1 MELSGQSQRW
11 QGQRSAFSWEQ
22 SALDYIKAQMPD
34 AEPYRAW
41 QTFTFTTDRGHVR
54 EVDLFIATPGGL
66 FLVEIKSHPGT
77 ATNHGS
83 TWTFRDADKTRT
95 IENPLHFTDTK
106 ARELK
111 SQMEKAARKL
121 RVKDPLPRIEAAV
134 FLSAENLKSRLDEFQ
149 RQRVYG
155 RDELENGT
163 GLDGI
168 WTGFLNQPPGSERN
182 RVTPTISRQLPKLLQ
197 EIGIA
202 RLHRIGRVGPYEL
215 SEKSYD
221 SGPTWEDYLAA
232 NPSLPTD
239 YPRRVRVFLT
249 ERTATDEDK
258 KSIQRAAHRE
268 YLALQG
274 ISHDG
279 IVRAEQYSDELL
291 AGPAVV
297 FRHGANWQRLDHY
310 VSGSPDLPLHT
321 RLEMIRQLA
330 EALDHAHRRHLY
342 HRALAPRSVY
352 VELDGRYP
360 RLRIADWQVAARP
373 DATTGGAMHT
383 GATAGYTAVAGGAAA
398 LLAHVERS
406 AGPYLA
412 PEFAAPE
419 SPALLDVFGLG
430 ALAYLILT
438 GQPPAATRGELA
450 TRLTQ
455 ARSLLPSAVIDS
467 VSPAMDALV
476 RDATQLSQADRTE
489 SVRQFLRD
497 LDTIEEELTA
507 PEPDQEKD
515 PLTAGPGDEI
525 KGWTLVRQLGT
536 GSTSK
541 ALLVSTDGGDYAM
554 RVFKVALNAAAA
566 RRLEKEAQQL
576 APLNDSHVA
585 RLLDQPFQAGP
596 DGTRRT
602 VIGVEYVGDYTLAE
616 ELRQHGPLTI
626 HELEQLG
633 ADLFQA
639 ITFLDKRGIW
649 HRDIKPDNLALREFH
664 KKGRELVL
672 FDFSLAGTPDTDL
685 AAGTRGY
692 LDPFLG
698 TPARQRY
705 DEAAELYAVAVTLH
719 EMASG
724 ELPSWG
730 DDLPDA
736 RFLDPAEE
744 VQLAEDLFDP
754 VARDGLVEF
763 FKVALHRD
771 AAKRFR
777 TLHAMTLAWTDIF
790 RDLDTV
796 PPLTTAATNGD
807 DTTGTETAGEA
818 ADPVESARAKRAEAA
833 AKATPAT
840 PLAAAGLSPFAL
852 SIAQQRLGIDT
863 ADDLAR
869 VPARRITALRGIGS
883 VPRYELVRLSRE
895 WRQRFSLTEAGL
907 PRADMQWAEGEKPA
921 SVRDKKDFDTERMR
935 PAPEPQPSPETA
947 ETLERLSVDEVVRRL
962 VPDVPELARITGLA
976 SAAPGAAPV
985 SPWAAPLDI
994 ARATQLPE
1002 AEVTAHLDRLR
1013 NRWQKSVKAL
1023 TPVRDDLADILAA
1036 HGRVL
1041 GWRQLAAGL
1050 LAKRGAEI
1058 GDPGQRLRLAAICVR
1073 AAIETEERR
1082 ESARMASRRLTPA
1095 PGPGGSVGTVAPAG
1109 AAGGPDAPVIV
1120 ALTDTG
1126 EEGAAP
1132 AADELFIYA
1141 ELLGI
1146 EADELAARDPLP
1158 GVTEIRQVLREVPTA
1173 EHALRLSDTDLV
1185 LLAAAASRKSAATPR
1200 LELYPRELPAMRAV
1214 KISQVGSIAE
1224 GAFAGELVRRVLAR
1238 FPDLDEQSRPT
1249 PDTITG
1255 LLKNLGYDVTRG
1267 SDSRLHLWPST
1278 QVSGSSGS
1286 RGRTPARLAA
1296 STATAEAAEHAIARL
1311 TQARQ
1316 RGGFIALKAP
1326 IRDAAAIRDTVLALD
1341 GVTGVNVTTE
1351 FVRALRAVVAERGR
1365 PRWETVLAADSA
1377 DASPAARTGFTQLLH
1392 ETWTRL
1398 EDSIRAA
1405 GNSGI
1410 VALHDATP
1418 LARYTGGVELLA
1430 KLVVAAR
1437 DSGEFPVGM
1446 WLLCPMEDPQ
1456 APPRLDR
1463 VTVSVIPGDAEQLY
1477 VPGEIA
1483 ESGGKDL
1490 KAS

>member
-11 QGQRSAFSWEQ
+11 QGQRSAYSWEQ
-22 SALDYIKAQMPD
+22 SALDHIKAQMPD

-54 EVDLFIATPGGL
+54 EVDLFIVTPGGL

-77 ATNHGS
+77 ATNNGS
-83 TWTFRDADKTRT
+83 TWMFRDGDKTRPV
-95 IENPLHFTDTK
+95 ENPLHFTDQK
-106 ARELK
+106 AKELK
-111 SQMEKAARKL
+111 SQLLKAATKL
-121 RVKDPLPRIEAAV
+121 RVKEPLPRIEAVV
-134 FLSAENLKSRLDEFQ
+134 FLSAENLKCRLDEFQ

-155 RDELENGT
+155 RDKLENST

-168 WTGFLNQPPGSERN
+168 WTGFLNQPPASERN
-182 RVTPTISRQLPKLLQ
+182 RVTPTLSKQLPKLMQ

-221 SGPTWEDYLAA
+221 SGPTWEDYLAT

-249 ERTATDEDK
+249 ERTATDEDR
-258 KSIQRAAHRE
+258 KSVQRAAHRE

-297 FRHGANWQRLDHY
+297 FRHGANWQRLDHFI
-310 VSGSPDLPLHT
+310 SGNPDLPLHT

-373 DATTGGAMHT
+373 DATTGGTPRTRQTSAT
-383 GATAGYTAVAGGAAA
+383 GFGGGGAA
-398 LLAHVERS
+398 LMAHIERS

-430 ALAYLILT
+430 ALGYLILT

-455 ARSLLPSAVIDS
+455 ARALLPSVVIDS
-467 VSPAMDALV
+467 VSPAMDALI

-489 SVRQFLRD
+489 SVRQFLRS
-497 LDTIEEELTA
+497 LDKIEEELTA
-507 PEPDQEKD
+507 PEPDPEQD
-515 PLTAGPGDEI
+515 PLTAGAGDEI
-525 KGWTLVRQLGT
+525 LGWTVLSQLGT

-541 ALLVSTDGGDYAM
+541 ALLVSTDGGDYSK
-554 RVFKVALNAAAA
+554 RVFKVALNDAAA
-566 RRLEKEAQQL
+566 RRLEREAQQL

-585 RLLDQPFQAGP
+585 RLLDQPFPAGP
-596 DGTRRT
+596 HDARRT
-602 VIGVEYVGDYTLAE
+602 VIGVEYVGEHTLAE

-626 HELEQLG
+626 HELERLG
-633 ADLFQA
+633 EDLFQA
-639 ITFLDKRGIW
+639 IAFLDKRGVW
-649 HRDIKPDNLALREFH
+649 HRDIKPDNLALRTLDR
-664 KKGRELVL
+664 KGRELVL
-672 FDFSLAGTPDTDL
+672 FDFSLAGTPETDL
-685 AAGTRGY
+685 VAGTRGY

-698 TPARQRY
+698 TPSRQRY
-705 DEAAELYAVAVTLH
+705 DQAAELYAVAVTLH

-763 FKVALHRD
+763 FTVALHRD
-771 AAKRFR
+771 ATRRYR
-777 TLHAMTLAWTDIF
+777 TLHDMRLAWTDIF
-790 RDLDTV
+790 RELDAV
-796 PPLTTAATNGD
+796 PPLTTASTNGD
-807 DTTGTETAGEA
+807 GTEDGDEP
-818 ADPVESARAKRAEAA
+818 ADPAEYARAKRAEAA
-833 AKATPAT
+833 AKAVPAT

-863 ADDLAR
+863 AGDLAR
-869 VPARRITALRGIGS
+869 VPAKRITALRGIGS

-895 WRQRFSLTEAGL
+895 WRQRFSLTEEGSA
-907 PRADMQWAEGEKPA
+907 RADVQWAEGEKPP
-921 SVRDKKDFDTERMR
+921 SVRDNKDLDSERTGLS
-935 PAPEPQPSPETA
+935 PGPQLSPETPEDLA
-947 ETLERLSVDEVVRRL
+947 QLPVDEVVRRL
-962 VPDVPELARITGLA
+962 IPDTPELARVTGLA
-976 SAAPGAAPV
+976 PAADGAAPV
-985 SPWAAPLDI
+985 SPWAAPLEI
-994 ARATQLPE
+994 ARATGLPE
-1002 AEVTAHLDRLR
+1002 DEVTAHLDRLR
-1013 NRWQKSVKAL
+1013 NRWQKSVRAL
-1023 TPVRDDLADILAA
+1023 TSVREDLVTILGA

-1041 GWRQLAAGL
+1041 GSRQLAAGL
-1050 LAKRGAEI
+1050 LAKRGAET
-1058 GDPGQRLRLAAICVR
+1058 GDPAQRLRLAAICVR
-1073 AAIETEERR
+1073 AAVETEERR
-1082 ESARMASRRLTPA
+1082 ESARMASRRLTPSSGA
-1095 PGPGGSVGTVAPAG
+1095 AAAGAGGSASPVN
-1109 AAGGPDAPVIV
+1109 APVIV
-1120 ALTDTG
+1120 ALTDADG
-1126 EEGAAP
+1126 EGTAP
-1132 AADELFIYA
+1132 AAEDLFIHA
-1141 ELLGI
+1141 ELLGW
-1146 EADELAARDPLP
+1146 EADALASRDPLP

-1173 EHALRLSDTDLV
+1173 EHALRLSDHDLV
-1185 LLAAAASRKSAATPR
+1185 LLAAAASASAAATPR
-1200 LELYPRELPAMRAV
+1200 LELYPRNLPAERAV

-1224 GAFAGELVRRVLAR
+1224 GAFADELVRRVLAR
-1238 FPDLDEQSRPT
+1238 FPDLDEPNRPT
-1249 PDTITG
+1249 PDTITEA
-1255 LLKNLGYDVTRG
+1255 LKNLGYDVVRG

-1278 QVSGSSGS
+1278 QSSGTSGS
-1286 RGRTPARLAA
+1286 RSRAPARLTP
-1296 STATAEAAEHAIARL
+1296 STATAEAAEHAAARL

-1326 IRDAAAIRDTVLALD
+1326 IRDAVAIRHAVAALD

-1351 FVRALRAVVAERGR
+1351 FVRTLRAVVAERGR
-1365 PRWETVLAADSA
+1365 PKWETVLAADSP
-1377 DASPAARTGFTQLLH
+1377 DASPTARTGLAQLLQ

-1398 EDSIRAA
+1398 EEHIRAIS
-1405 GNSGI
+1405 NSGI
-1410 VALHDATP
+1410 VLLHDATP
-1418 LARYTGGVELLA
+1418 IARYTGGVELLA
-1430 KLVVAAR
+1430 RLEVAAR
-1437 DSGEFPVGM
+1437 DADESPAGL

-1456 APPRLDR
+1456 APPQLDR

-1477 VPGEIA
+1477 VPGEL
-1483 ESGGKDL
+1483 L
-1490 KAS
+1490 KAAGRT

>member
-11 QGQRSAFSWEQ
+11 QGQRSAYSWEQ
-22 SALDYIKAQMPD
+22 SALEHIKAQMPD

-54 EVDLFIATPGGL
+54 EVDLLIATPGGL

-77 ATNHGS
+77 AANHGS
-83 TWTFRDADKTRT
+83 TWLFRDGDKTRT
-95 IENPLHFTDTK
+95 IENPLHFTDQK
-106 ARELK
+106 AKELK
-111 SQMEKAARKL
+111 TQLGKAATKL
-121 RVKDPLPRIEAAV
+121 HVREPLPRIEAVV
-134 FLSAENLKSRLDEFQ
+134 FLSAENLKCRLDEFQ

-155 RDELENGT
+155 RDKLENST

-168 WTGFLNQPPGSERN
+168 WTGFLNKPPASERN
-182 RVTPTISRQLPKLLQ
+182 RVTPTLSKQLPKLMQ

-221 SGPTWEDYLAA
+221 SGPTWEDYLAT

-249 ERTATDEDK
+249 ERTATDEDR
-258 KSIQRAAHRE
+258 KSVQRAAHRE

-297 FRHGANWQRLDHY
+297 FRHGANWQRLDHFI
-310 VSGSPDLPLHT
+310 SGNPDLPLHT

-373 DATTGGAMHT
+373 DATTGGT
-383 GATAGYTAVAGGAAA
+383 TRTRQTSPTAFGGGAAA
-398 LLAHVERS
+398 LLAHIERS

-430 ALAYLILT
+430 ALGYLILT

-455 ARSLLPSAVIDS
+455 ARALLPSVVIDS

-476 RDATQLSQADRTE
+476 RDATQLSWADRTE
-489 SVRQFLRD
+489 SVRQFLRS
-497 LDTIEEELTA
+497 LDKIEEELTA
-507 PEPDQEKD
+507 PEPDPEQD
-515 PLTAGPGDEI
+515 PLTAGAGDEI
-525 KGWTLVRQLGT
+525 LGWTVLRQLGT

-541 ALLVSTDGGDYAM
+541 ALLVSTDGGDYAK
-554 RVFKVALNAAAA
+554 RVFKVALTDAAA
-566 RRLEKEAQQL
+566 RRLEREAQQL

-585 RLLDQPFQAGP
+585 RLLDQPFPAGP
-596 DGTRRT
+596 ADARRT
-602 VIGVEYVGDYTLAE
+602 VIGVEYVGEDTLAE

-626 HELEQLG
+626 HELERLG
-633 ADLFQA
+633 EDLFQA
-639 ITFLDKRGIW
+639 MAFLDKRGVW
-649 HRDIKPDNLALREFH
+649 HRDIKPDNLALRELPR
-664 KKGRELVL
+664 KGRELVL

-685 AAGTRGY
+685 IAGTRGY

-698 TPARQRY
+698 TPSRQRY
-705 DEAAELYAVAVTLH
+705 DQAAELYAVAVTLH

-763 FKVALHRD
+763 FTVALHRD
-771 AAKRFR
+771 ATKRFR
-777 TLHAMTLAWTDIF
+777 TLRDMTLAWTDIF
-790 RDLDTV
+790 RELNTV
-796 PPLTTAATNGD
+796 PPLTTASTNSDEAEEGD
-807 DTTGTETAGEA
+807 EP
-818 ADPVESARAKRAEAA
+818 ADPAEYARAKRAEAA
-833 AKATPAT
+833 AKAIPAT
-840 PLAAAGLSPFAL
+840 PLAAAGLSPYAL

-863 ADDLAR
+863 AGDLAR

-895 WRQRFSLTEAGL
+895 WRQRFSLAEDGGA
-907 PRADMQWAEGEKPA
+907 RADIQWSDGEKPA
-921 SVRDKKDFDTERMR
+921 SVRDKKDLDSERAR
-935 PAPEPQPSPETA
+935 LSPGPQPPSETPEY
-947 ETLERLSVDEVVRRL
+947 LEQLPLDEVVRRL
-962 VPDVPELARITGLA
+962 IPDTPELQRVTGLA
-976 SAAPGAAPV
+976 PAADGAAPV
-985 SPWAAPLDI
+985 SPWAAPLEI
-994 ARATQLPE
+994 ARATGMPE
-1002 AEVTAHLDRLR
+1002 DEVTAHLERLR
-1013 NRWQKSVKAL
+1013 NRWQKSVRAL
-1023 TPVRDDLADILAA
+1023 TSVREDLVTILGA

-1041 GWRQLAAGL
+1041 GSRQLAAGL
-1050 LAKRGAEI
+1050 LAKRGADED
-1058 GDPGQRLRLAAICVR
+1058 DPAERLRLAAICVR
-1073 AAIETEERR
+1073 AAVETEERR
-1082 ESARMASRRLTPA
+1082 ESARIASRRLTPS
-1095 PGPGGSVGTVAPAG
+1095 GGQAIE
-1109 AAGGPDAPVIV
+1109 APVIV
-1120 ALTDTG
+1120 ALTDAG
-1126 EEGAAP
+1126 EEGTAP
-1132 AADELFIYA
+1132 AAEDLFIYA
-1141 ELLGI
+1141 EMLGMA
-1146 EADELAARDPLP
+1146 ADALASRDPLP
-1158 GVTEIRQVLREVPTA
+1158 GVTEIRQVLREEPTA

-1185 LLAAAASRKSAATPR
+1185 LLAAAASEKSAATPR
-1200 LELYPRELPAMRAV
+1200 LELYPRDLPAERAV

-1224 GAFAGELVRRVLAR
+1224 GAFASDLVRRVLAR
-1238 FPDLDEQSRPT
+1238 FPDLDTRNRPT
-1249 PDTITG
+1249 PDSITE
-1255 LLKNLGYDVTRG
+1255 LLKNLGYDVVKG
-1267 SDSRLHLWPST
+1267 SDSRLYLSSST
-1278 QVSGSSGS
+1278 QVSGTSGS
-1286 RGRTPARLAA
+1286 RSRTPARATP
-1296 STATAEAAEHAIARL
+1296 STATAEAAEHAAARL
-1311 TQARQ
+1311 TQARE

-1326 IRDAAAIRDTVLALD
+1326 IRDAVAIRHAVSALV
-1341 GVTGVNVTTE
+1341 GVTSVNVTTE
-1351 FVRALRAVVAERGR
+1351 FVRTLRAVVAERGR
-1365 PRWETVLAADSA
+1365 PKWKTVLDADSA
-1377 DASPAARTGFTQLLH
+1377 DASPTARTGFADLLQD
-1392 ETWTRL
+1392 TWTRL
-1398 EDSIRAA
+1398 EEHIRAV

-1410 VALHDATP
+1410 VLLHDATP
-1418 LARYTGGVELLA
+1418 IARYTGGVELLA
-1430 KLVVAAR
+1430 KLAVAAR
-1437 DSGEFPVGM
+1437 DADESPAGL

-1456 APPRLDR
+1456 SPPQLDR
-1463 VTVSVIPGDAEQLY
+1463 VTVSVIPGNAEQLY
-1477 VPGEIA
+1477 VPGEFA